1 MSWRTIYISN
11 TAKLDYNAGYMVVR
25 KKDDITKIYIGEI
38 GTVIIES
45 TAVSLTTALLCELIK
60 NKVKVIFCDEKH
72 NPSSELVS
80 YYGSHD
86 TSGKI
91 REQIKFDDYVK
102 KEIWTSIVK
111 RKILN
116 QKILLE
122 YFHKNDEAKLLSSYI
137 EELQFYDETNR
148 EGHAAKVYFNAL
160 FGKSFT
166 RDDDNSINA
175 MLNYGYGIVLS
186 IISREIVSLGYITQ
200 LGIFHNNL
208 FNQFN
213 LSSDLIEPW
222 RFFVDK
228 FVTEKNPIKFDK
240 DDKVDIISILQEN
253 TIIDNKIQLLENAI
267 KIYVRSIF
275 DALNEKDIS
284 LIKYCKYEL

>member
-122 YFHKNDEAKLLSSYI
+122 YYHKNDEAKLLSSYI

-175 MLNYGYGIVLS
+175 MLNYGYGIILS

-228 FVTEKNPIKFDK
+228 FVAEKNPIKFDK
-240 DDKVDIISILQEN
+240 DDKVDIISILKEN